1 MKRPWSK
8 RAGNV
13 LAVILGLVVGLAAG
27 EVLTRAVGPA
37 PPGPE
42 PPVRRNAM
50 GYRDDD
56 HELAKPLGV
65 VRIAFVGDSYTFG
78 SGVAEEDRF
87 SNIVVRRL
95 DEAWS
100 QVHVEGLNFG
110 DGGADV
116 TTAARRLRAR
126 VPSFEPDAIVYGFVL
141 NDFAS
146 PETLYAYYDRHAAL
160 GRRYDREWWWLAGA
174 ARYSQV
180 ADLAN
185 TLLKFKYSGQREN
198 QLEYLASLYQPGELL
213 GRGLDSLRKVMAAME
228 KAQRGI
234 VVFFP
239 YLLEDEADLGF
250 YTQARYLVSQAAQRH
265 GITFIEV
272 LPHLADHPYYDWW
285 VSQEDHHP
293 NAAAHRITASLIA
306 EAFLAGEPLGEAA
319 SH

>member
-1 MKRPWSK
+1 LKGPWSK
-8 RAGNV
+8 RAGNL
-13 LAVILGLVVGLAAG
+13 LAVIIGLVVGLALG
-27 EVLTRAVGPA
+27 EVLVRAVGPA

-42 PPVRRNAM
+42 PSVRRNEL

-56 HELAKPLGV
+56 HELAKPPGV
-65 VRIAFVGDSYTFG
+65 VRIAFIGDSFTFG

-95 DEAWS
+95 DAAWP
-100 QVHVEGLNFG
+100 QVRVEGLNFG

-116 TTAARRLRAR
+116 TTAARRLRSR
-126 VPSFEPDAIVYGFVL
+126 VPSFDPDAIVYGFVL

-146 PETLYAYYDRHAAL
+146 PETLYAYYERHAEL
-160 GRRYDREWWWLAGA
+160 GRRYDRDWWWLAGA
-174 ARYSQV
+174 AQYSRA

-185 TLLKFKYSGQREN
+185 TLLKSRYSGQREN
-198 QLEYLASLYQPGELL
+198 QLEYLASLYEPGELL
-213 GRGLDSLRKVMAAME
+213 GRGLDSLRKVMAAMD
-228 KAQRGI
+228 KTQRGI

-239 YLLEDEADLGF
+239 YFLEDEAHLAF

-285 VSQEDHHP
+285 VSAEDHHP
-293 NAAAHRITASLIA
+293 NAAAHKIAADLIT

-319 SH
+319 PH